1 MLLQLIKVFLPLDTQ
16 AHAQATLTDSFPL
29 KVVKEYSDRACLE
42 QLQNDNKQAFAL
54 LFDLHAPTLCRFVH
68 GYLKNQVEAEEIVQ
82 DCFVKLWERR
92 YEFDQDIVF
101 KTYLYTSAYRAI
113 LKNLRRH
120 RYWVFEDYNDQL
132 LVEESS
138 PSNVLEY
145 QELEQLYQSAVEQLP
160 SRRRE
165 IFVLS
170 RQQGLSHAMIAKELN
185 ISVKCVENQITKALK
200 FLKVYFQ
207 AHGLTMMLVLLL
219 LS

>member
-1 MLLQLIKVFLPLDTQ
+1 M
-16 AHAQATLTDSFPL
+16 

-42 QLQNDNKQAFAL
+42 QLQRNDTRAFAL

-68 GYLKNQVEAEEIVQ
+68 GYLKSRVEAEEIVQ

-92 YEFDQDIVF
+92 HQFDEKIVF

-113 LKNLRRH
+113 LKNLRRQ
-120 RYWVFEDYNDQL
+120 RYWMFEDCDDEL

-138 PSNVLEY
+138 PSKVLEY
-145 QELEQLYQSAVEQLP
+145 QELEQLYQLAVEQLP

-185 ISVKCVENQITKALK
+185 ISVKCVENQITQALK
-200 FLKVYFQ
+200 FLKLYFQ
-207 AHGLTMMLVLLL
+207 AHGLSLMLVFCL